1 MTPILT
7 TVAGSHLYGLNHA
20 TSDYDTYEVVL
31 TGCTRQRVVG
41 SFDLTTVVFRDY
53 LKQVE
58 KGVPQALEALFSP
71 VKVVEPEWAAYL
83 AALRPDYYS
92 TVATYQRT
100 IRNFLEGGTV
110 KKWKHAVRMSFN
122 LQDFRAEGVFN
133 PRLDVGQRAVVQSV
147 EHQNVAESLVK
158 LNYPEISL

>member
-1 MTPILT
+1 MTTILS

-31 TGCTRQRVVG
+31 TGCTKQSVVG
-41 SFDLTTVVFRDY
+41 RFDLTTVTLRDY

-71 VKVVEPEWAAYL
+71 VKQVEPEWAAYFE
-83 AALRPDYYS
+83 ALRPDYYS
-92 TVATYQRT
+92 TLAIYQRT
-100 IRNFLEGGTV
+100 IRNFLNAGDA
-110 KKWKHAVRMSFN
+110 KRWRHAVRMSFN
-122 LQDFRAEGVFN
+122 LQDFQAKGVFN

-147 EHQNVAESLVK
+147 ERQKVAESRVK
-158 LNYPEISL
+158 LNYPQISL